1 MKLTNEQLAQWR
13 NLVER
18 GVKPTKPG
26 DDTFTYF
33 RDELKL
39 LDHIDELESELARER
54 ASSAALLEKAIAAT
68 DADVT
73 GMIIHTLRSMA
84 LNLKDDYR
92 KLMETAADA
101 FEKHPRVPQSTTD
114 KAGNRGQEGIAMTP
128 EHQINLLLDRID
140 TLESELARERASAA
154 ALLEGLAKK
163 WKAQCPGQPETFLDD
178 YWRGFTVKGQACAEE
193 LLAAITTDQASLG
206 GASPSDPKP
215 AKGNPPATERSART

>member
-39 LDHIDELESELARER
+39 LDHIDE
-54 ASSAALLEKAIAAT
+54 
-68 DADVT
+68 
-73 GMIIHTLRSMA
+73 
-84 LNLKDDYR
+84 
-92 KLMETAADA
+92 
-101 FEKHPRVPQSTTD
+101 
-114 KAGNRGQEGIAMTP
+114 
-128 EHQINLLLDRID
+128 
-140 TLESELARERASAA
+140 LESELARERASAA